1 MKYLIFFIF
10 SISLLSCNK
19 NFNIKPSSYLTSK
32 QQEEFKYSIIRYI
45 EGLPANATN
54 KNKFDTIFD
63 KEYKIKAK
71 KSDLLYY
78 YKDEP
83 ANTVYF
89 AIAKI
94 APSIKLK
101 KNATV
106 GKVKYNE
113 KGEIVEYEE
122 EFRTWKMEEEELI
135 KKTNML
141 FNKYIRNED
150 LTPYYSKNSNPEFFI
165 EFPDDYTFY
174 DNESRLWKT
183 KNSVQ

>member
-1 MKYLIFFIF
+1 MKYLVLFIF

-19 NFNIKPSSYLTSK
+19 SFDIKPSGYLTSD

-45 EGLPANATN
+45 EGLPANTTN
-54 KNKFDTIFD
+54 KNKFDTIFN

-89 AIAKI
+89 AITKI

-106 GKVKYNE
+106 GKVKYNA

-122 EFRTWKMEEEELI
+122 AFRTWKMEEKELVQ
-135 KKTNML
+135 KTNML

-165 EFPDDYTFY
+165 EFPDDNTYY
-174 DNESRLWKT
+174 DKKSRVWIT
-183 KNSVQ
+183 KNNL